1 MSSGFC
7 VAGGHVSDIAAGPK
21 QKTANNLEK
30 AVHRHSALSSKGIFE
45 RLFTRAFRDLVY
57 PQVWEDPVAD
67 MAALAIGPRDHI
79 VAIASGGCNVLSYL
93 TANPARITA
102 IDLNHAHIALLHLKL
117 AAATHLPGHADF
129 SDFFKHA
136 GRSSNIALFDQQI
149 APHLDASTLRYW
161 CGRDARGRRR
171 IQAFAR
177 GFYRSGLLGRFIG
190 ASHLFAR
197 LHRVD
202 LSAIA
207 RAGSLDEQ
215 RRIFDEKLVP
225 IFDSALL
232 KQIVRVPAALFGLGI
247 PPRQYE
253 ALASDGPDGI
263 LTVLRAR
270 LEKLACGFPV
280 KENYFAW
287 QAFARGYDKAEN
299 GSVPPY
305 LEAAHFEELRS
316 NAGRVTPFQ
325 GSVTE
330 FLAHSPAESVDCY
343 VLLDAQDWMNDG
355 DLACLWQEIE
365 RTSRPGARIIFRTAA
380 DERLLP
386 GRIPASLLQCFVYD
400 EERSRELHAR
410 DRSSIYGGFHL
421 YRRIAAS

>member
-1 MSSGFC
+1 M
-7 VAGGHVSDIAAGPK
+7 SDIAVGPK
-21 QKTANNLEK
+21 QTTAINLEK
-30 AVHRHSALSSKGIFE
+30 AVHRHSALSSNGIFE

-57 PQVWEDPVAD
+57 PQIWEDPVVD
-67 MAALAIGPRDHI
+67 MTALEIGPRDHI

-93 TANPARITA
+93 TASPARITA

-117 AAATHLPGHADF
+117 AAAAHLPGHAEF

-136 GRSSNIALFDQQI
+136 RRASNIALFDEHI
-149 APHLDASTLRYW
+149 APHLDASALRYW
-161 CGRDARGRRR
+161 CGRDVRGRRR
-171 IQAFAR
+171 IEAFAR
-177 GFYRSGLLGRFIG
+177 GFYRTGLLGRFIG

-202 LSAIA
+202 LGAVA
-207 RAGSLDEQ
+207 RAGSLEEQ
-215 RRIFDEKLVP
+215 RRVFDEKLAP
-225 IFDSALL
+225 IFDGALL

-270 LEKLACGFPV
+270 LEKLACDFPV
-280 KENYFAW
+280 KDNYFAW
-287 QAFARGYDKAEN
+287 QAFARGYDASEH

-305 LEAAHFEELRS
+305 LEAQHFEQVRKT
-316 NAGRVTPFQ
+316 AGCIEPLQ

-330 FLAHSPAESVDCY
+330 FLARSPAESADCY
-343 VLLDAQDWMNDG
+343 VLLDAQDWMSDA
-355 DLACLWQEIE
+355 DLTSLWYEIE

-386 GRIPASLLQCFVYD
+386 GRVPDTLLQSFVYE

-410 DRSSIYGGFHL
+410 DRSSIYGAFHL
-421 YRRIAAS
+421 YRRRAA